1 MLITSLVL
9 ALHVAAT
16 PSAHPATDPAV
27 LLPISHVA
35 KVAARL
41 ADEPDYLARA
51 IAAQAAGDLE
61 GARREYVVASALD
74 RDAGRMP
81 TQATYGLALILSEQG
96 KYRDAA
102 AALEALADDAALHKD
117 DDVEARALL
126 DALYLN
132 SRAHRAPQ
140 ARDNAERLNL
150 LKRSM
155 KLSPDLK
162 KRIAKI

>member
-1 MLITSLVL
+1 MLITSLLL
-9 ALHVAAT
+9 AIHVAAT
-16 PSAHPATDPAV
+16 PATDPAV
-27 LLPISHVA
+27 LLPINHVA

-61 GARREYVVASALD
+61 GARREYIVATALD

-102 AALEALADDAALHKD
+102 AALEALADDAAIQKD
-117 DDVEARALL
+117 DEIEARALL

-140 ARDNAERLNL
+140 ARDNAERLSL

>member
-1 MLITSLVL
+1 MLITSLL
-9 ALHVAAT
+9 LSISVAAT
-16 PSAHPATDPAV
+16 PVTDPAV

-61 GARREYVVASALD
+61 GARREYVVATALD
-74 RDAGRMP
+74 RDAGKMP
-81 TQATYGLALILSEQG
+81 TQAAYGLALVLSEQG
-96 KYRDAA
+96 KYREAA
-102 AALEALADDAALHKD
+102 AALEALANDAAVQKD
-117 DDVEARALL
+117 EDVEARALL

-132 SRAHRAPQ
+132 GRAHLAPQ

-155 KLSPDLK
+155 TLSPELK